1 MALTVAPRGDML
13 TVSRI
18 TGKEKTRQF
27 LKTLGFT
34 EGERVSVITEMGGNM
49 IVSIRNSRIALD
61 RDMARRIQVS
71 FEQSPPGLIFLQKI
85 R

>member
-1 MALTVAPRGDML
+1 MYYIEEEVLMALTVAPRGDML

-71 FEQSPPGLIFLQKI
+71 F
-85 R
+85 

>member
-13 TVSRI
+13 TVSRL

-71 FEQSPPGLIFLQKI
+71 F
-85 R
+85 